1 MFGKVRFAVK
11 NKNGNCFLLWYGSVN
26 ALKNVALAQMPRF
39 SKVHIAEMVAL
50 ETVWLFRREL
60 KQK

>member
-11 NKNGNCFLLWYGSVN
+11 NKNGNWIWYGSVN